1 MCGYTQPQK
10 LTTTVPQDQESVQQP
25 KRDRRDQEQVHRCD
39 AIGMIAKEG
48 LPALRR
54 RHPPSRH
61 VLCDRGLSDIDAEL
75 EQFAVY
81 PRSAPKRVCDTHLA
95 NEAANVRRCRWPT
108 AERSRFPAP
117 IGSKAGAVPA
127 YQRLRP
133 YNLQSAQHPGSQPIE
148 PNKQQPVD
156 AAEGHS
162 FRAFAPQDIELVS
175 KNKDFG
181 FQRGPRP
188 EQPDQGAPDQSAKI
202 AHRSDYQPIR
212 ERQSAVLVWVC
223 GRDKACP
230 ATTRPLGRC

>member
-1 MCGYTQPQK
+1 LRTNSRPIAII
-10 LTTTVPQDQESVQQP
+10 
-25 KRDRRDQEQVHRCD
+25 RRSC
-39 AIGMIAKEG
+39 
-48 LPALRR
+48 
-54 RHPPSRH
+54 
-61 VLCDRGLSDIDAEL
+61 SDSL
-75 EQFAVY
+75 
-81 PRSAPKRVCDTHLA
+81 L
-95 NEAANVRRCRWPT
+95 
-108 AERSRFPAP
+108 
-117 IGSKAGAVPA
+117 
-127 YQRLRP
+127 
-133 YNLQSAQHPGSQPIE
+133 

-223 GRDKACP
+223 GRDSLFA
-230 ATTRPLGRC
+230 